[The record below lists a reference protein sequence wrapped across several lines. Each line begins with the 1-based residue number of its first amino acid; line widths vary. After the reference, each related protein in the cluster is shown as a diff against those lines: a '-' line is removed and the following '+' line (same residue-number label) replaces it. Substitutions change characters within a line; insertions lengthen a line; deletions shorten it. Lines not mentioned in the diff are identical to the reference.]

1 MGQLSVRQMQRLPIE
16 QLLKLMPCEVTH
28 YNEVVAE
35 LRLARSSGGD
45 GQPAGL
51 QKRNENL
58 RISVDLT
65 VKNDGHLRQML
76 QEALSKFSDSG

>member
-1 MGQLSVRQMQRLPIE
+1 MRQLSVRQMQRCSTE
-16 QLLKLMPCEVTH
+16 QLLEMMPCKITH
-28 YNEVVAE
+28 YGMVIAE
-35 LRLARSSGGD
+35 MCPVGLGKGD

-58 RISVDLT
+58 RVSVDLT

-76 QEALSKFSDSG
+76 QEALSKLGDSG